1 MAALCALAGEW
12 LTQLDSSADWMNEMT
27 AKTISEGATGQGR
40 DVLVLGALTQ
50 PPSINGLAQAAEQGE
65 CAIRLK
71 RAVRDPAARP
81 DPERLKRA
89 DMVLSTAALG
99 EDTDRAALYGLR
111 ALFAWLGGDTG
122 TARELA
128 SDSAAIDA
136 SDESHLS
143 AALVAFAVTHD
154 LAPAWDR
161 RVAHA

>member
-1 MAALCALAGEW
+1 MAALRALAGEW

-27 AKTISEGATGQGR
+27 AKTISDGATGQGR

-50 PPSINGLAQAAEQGE
+50 PPSINGLAQHAD
-65 CAIRLK
+65 LK

-143 AALVAFAVTHD
+143 AALIAFAVTHD